1 MNGKSHLTTGFV
13 QLLLLAVINFALI
26 KEEID
31 LNVRHE
37 NHGVDGPPL
46 DSQTTH
52 ALEAEEGGSKCG

>member
-1 MNGKSHLTTGFV
+1 MHGKSHHSAEFV
-13 QLLLLAVINFALI
+13 LLLLLFVINFALV

-52 ALEAEEGGSKCG
+52 DLEAEEGGSKCG